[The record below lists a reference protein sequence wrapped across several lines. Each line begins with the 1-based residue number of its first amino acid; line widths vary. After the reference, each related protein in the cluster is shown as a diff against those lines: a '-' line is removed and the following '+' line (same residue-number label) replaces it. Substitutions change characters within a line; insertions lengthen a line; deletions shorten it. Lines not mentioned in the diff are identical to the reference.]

1 MLESSVQGRGRNAEE
16 QKHVQ
21 KSVAIVQLHVSG
33 GAAACAVAVT
43 CSASDA
49 QFSLSRLP
57 KLAKPASRLA
67 SLAAARE
74 LLMLS
79 LLLIVGTGS
88 FK

>member
-1 MLESSVQGRGRNAEE
+1 M
-16 QKHVQ
+16 QKSQ
-21 KSVAIVQLHVSG
+21 ETQMSVAIVQLHVCS

-43 CSASDA
+43 CSASEA
-49 QFSLSRLP
+49 LSLSRLP

-74 LLMLS
+74 LLMPLS
-79 LLLIVGTGS
+79 LLQIVGTGS

>member
-1 MLESSVQGRGRNAEE
+1 M
-16 QKHVQ
+16 Q

-74 LLMLS
+74 LLMPLL